1 MVLVMTWTITVP
13 SIEIN
18 PNWFG
23 TNVCSYSESLQ
34 VLNWHGWR
42 TCQRMCSHRLG
53 KSRTALVMDQHEAS
67 KAANLVK
74 LREGGKLSWRY
85 AVTPHLR
92 FFEIS
97 NVTCVRCELPATNNV
112 YSSLGAFASSRLRVL
127 SLFD

>member
-1 MVLVMTWTITVP
+1 MVLEMTWTITVP

-34 VLNWHGWR
+34 VFIWHAWR
-42 TCQRMCSHRLG
+42 TCHSHRLG
-53 KSRTALVMDQHEAS
+53 KSRTALVVDRHEAS

-74 LREGGKLSWRY
+74 LREGGNLSWRY

-97 NVTCVRCELPATNNV
+97 NMTWVRCELPTTNNV
-112 YSSLGAFASSRLRVL
+112 DSSLGAFASSRPRVL